1 MYLNGTSPF
10 HMNLGKVTNKALKY
24 HVMAMRKLMLWCS
37 PEDTPPPGYFTVYWA
52 QYISGKERK
61 KGNISLP
68 EMINE
73 DASYWKP
80 RYLSWL
86 ESVGKSPQGSAT
98 VVDSLLIR
106 PVLSYWWMT
115 IPSDYSFNTTS
126 ITYATLRLLALVQI
140 ADDHNVEELEAHGAD
155 AELEEVLTLWC
166 SRTGRQ
172 ITFDR
177 GNTTNKNESQVQTTF
192 SHVKRRL
199 TPLISG
205 ISYIALQYLRYF
217 TWRRH
222 KYSSDSTDEPA
233 LTVVDYFANLDA
245 GAAREATYTSNYW
258 GPLTQ
263 ILPLL
268 GKTVNWIHIDVR
280 SAALPD
286 VHSAR
291 EAIRGLNRGNGSS
304 RHVLLQDYLTLRI
317 AFKAT
322 AQYVRIRRLTKQV
335 ATQIP
340 WTETV
345 SGLDVSPLVRS
356 RLNSDF
362 QGIGAASNA
371 LWLTLFEEALPLRP
385 SQDSCIYLME
395 NQPWELALL
404 QARMTRGAGPNIGV
418 AHVPVRTWDFRYALG
433 SSAGR
438 AENGRT
444 LPMPSHVTVTDPK
457 SETVM
462 IANGLEPS
470 TIRKVEALRFLPSPS
485 TDIAS
490 LCNRTIG
497 FASHRVLVLGEYDV
511 LMCAKQLQ
519 ILEELV
525 LLTEEKWVFSFRPHP
540 ANPILRDSL
549 PFGVSL
555 SEAQTVEEDLAK
567 CHVVL
572 CSNVSSAALDA
583 NLQGIPILMFRD
595 GRQFDG
601 NLLKTGP
608 TMQYVSNARDVDAS
622 LRNPKFVGRSASVDE
637 IFPMHTEGDL
647 TRWRALLASLIH
659 FGEE

>member
-1 MYLNGTSPF
+1 VRVN
-10 HMNLGKVTNKALKY
+10 HRILKY
-24 HVMAMRKLMLWCS
+24 HEKAMKKLMLWCS
-37 PEDTPPPGYFTVYWA
+37 PEHTPPPGHFTVYWA
-52 QYISGKERK
+52 QYISEQESKA
-61 KGNISLP
+61 GNISLP

-86 ESVGKSPQGSAT
+86 ETVGKSPYGSAT
-98 VVDSLLIR
+98 VVDTLLIR
-106 PVLSYWWMT
+106 PGLSYWWMT
-115 IPSDYSFNTTS
+115 APSDYSFSTTS
-126 ITYATLRLLALVQI
+126 IAYATLRFWALVQI
-140 ADDHNVEELEAHGAD
+140 ADDHNAEELEAHGAD

-166 SRTGRQ
+166 NRSGRQ

-177 GNTTNKNESQVQTTF
+177 GHITNKNESQIQTTY
-192 SHVKRRL
+192 SHVKRRI

-222 KYSSDSTDEPA
+222 KHSSDTTDEPG
-233 LTVVDYFANLDA
+233 LTVVDYFASLDA
-245 GAAREATYTSNYW
+245 AAAREATYTSNYW
-258 GPLTQ
+258 GPLAR

-291 EAIRGLNRGNGSS
+291 EAIRGLNRGNGTS

-335 ATQIP
+335 TTQIP
-340 WTETV
+340 WTDTV

-371 LWLTLFEEALPLRP
+371 LWLSLFEEALPLRP
-385 SQDSCIYLME
+385 AQDSCIYLME
-395 NQPWELALL
+395 NRPWELALL
-404 QARMTRGAGPNIGV
+404 QARMTRGAGSNIGV
-418 AHVPVRTWDFRYALG
+418 AHVPVRTWDLRYALG

-470 TIRKVEALRFLPSPS
+470 TIRKVEALRFLSSPS
-485 TDIAS
+485 RDIAS
-490 LCNRTIG
+490 LCNRTTG

-540 ANPILRDSL
+540 ANPIVRVSL

-555 SEAQTVEEDLAK
+555 SEADTVGEDLAK

-572 CSNVSSAALDA
+572 CGNVSSAALDA

-608 TMQYVSNARDVDAS
+608 TMQYVSNARDVNSS
-622 LRNPKFVGRSASVDE
+622 LRNPNFVGRSGLVQG
-637 IFPMHTEGDL
+637 IFSMHTEGGL
-647 TRWRALLASLIH
+647 TKWKALLASLIP
-659 FGEE
+659 FDEE